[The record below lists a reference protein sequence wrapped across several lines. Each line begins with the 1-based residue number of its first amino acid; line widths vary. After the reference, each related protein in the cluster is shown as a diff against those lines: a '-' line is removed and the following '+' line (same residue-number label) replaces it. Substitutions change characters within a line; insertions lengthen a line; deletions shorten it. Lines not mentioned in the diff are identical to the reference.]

1 MFAKYKIDVQTIRA
15 LKRTFEG
22 QYQMQIPELDFEGKR
37 QSVRPSLKALVHGA
51 RDRHGVLDG
60 TMLQNYTF
68 PTGQD
73 GDYDVFISHS
83 HDDKDSAEVLASW
96 LENYCHL
103 RVFLDSYVWRSAGGL
118 LLEIDKLHCRKRNGD
133 YIYGRRNYST
143 SHVHA
148 MLSMAIMDI
157 INKTECCVFIESN
170 NSIDLNRLD
179 NTSRAKT
186 LSPWIYEEL
195 TMMRLLPSRGSRREV
210 RYFSSI
216 ANSRLHESLEA
227 LRIRHSVDLRDFG
240 TLSAQDLLSLY
251 DQGYHGLNSLYHHRV
266 TNIDFFE

>member
-1 MFAKYKIDVQTIRA
+1 MFAKYKIDVQEIRT
-15 LKRTFEG
+15 LKRTYEG
-22 QYQMQIPELDFEGKR
+22 QYQMQIPELDFEEKR
-37 QSVRPSLKALVHGA
+37 QLVRPSLKALVHGA

-60 TMLQNYTF
+60 AMLQNYTF
-68 PTGQD
+68 PTGRD

-96 LENYCHL
+96 LENCCHL
-103 RVFLDSYVWRSAGGL
+103 RVFLDSYVWRSADGL

-157 INKTECCVFIESN
+157 INKTECCIFIESN

-179 NTSRAKT
+179 NTSHAKT

-195 TMMRLLPSRGSRREV
+195 SMMRMLPSRGTRREV
-210 RYFSSI
+210 RYFSAI
-216 ANSRLHESLEA
+216 TDSRLHESLED

-240 TLSAQDLLSLY
+240 TLTSQDLLSLY
-251 DQGYHGLNSLYHHRV
+251 NQGYVGLNHLYQQA
-266 TNIDFFE
+266 TGIDFLD

>member
-1 MFAKYKIDVQTIRA
+1 MFAKYKIDVQEIRT
-15 LKRTFEG
+15 LQRTFEG

-37 QSVRPSLKALVHGA
+37 QLVRPSLKALVHGA
-51 RDRHGVLDG
+51 RDRHGVIDG
-60 TMLQNYTF
+60 AMLQNYTF

-73 GDYDVFISHS
+73 GNYDVFISHS
-83 HDDKDSAEVLASW
+83 HDDKESAEILAAW
-96 LENYCHL
+96 LEHCCHL
-103 RVFLDSYVWRSAGGL
+103 RVFLDSYVWRSADGL

-148 MLSMAIMDI
+148 MLSMAIMVI
-157 INKTECCVFIESN
+157 INKTECCIFIQSG

-195 TMMRLLPSRGSRREV
+195 SMMRMLPSRGTRREV
-210 RYFSSI
+210 RYFSAI
-216 ANSRLHESLEA
+216 TDSRLHESLED

-240 TLSAQDLLSLY
+240 TLTSQDLLSLY
-251 DQGYHGLNSLYHHRV
+251 DQGYVGLNHLYQQA
-266 TNIDFFE
+266 TGINFLD